1 MKKDTVQVNFRL
13 PQELKDRL
21 EQSAK
26 ENGRS
31 ITSELIIRLDE
42 SLTNQTQ
49 FYDPT
54 QDKLDKILAEIQAIK
69 KATD

>member
-54 QDKLDKILAEIQAIK
+54 QDKLDKILTEIQSIK
-69 KATD
+69 KATN

>member
-1 MKKDTVQVNFRL
+1 MKKDNVQVNFRL

-26 ENGRS
+26 QNGRS

-42 SLTNQTQ
+42 SLANQIQ
-49 FYDPT
+49 SNDPT
-54 QDKLDKILAEIQAIK
+54 QAKLDQILTEIQAIK
-69 KATD
+69 KATN

>member
-1 MKKDTVQVNFRL
+1 MKKDNVQVNFRL

-42 SLTNQTQ
+42 SLANQTQ

-54 QDKLDKILAEIQAIK
+54 QDKLDKILTEIQSLK
-69 KATD
+69 EKTT